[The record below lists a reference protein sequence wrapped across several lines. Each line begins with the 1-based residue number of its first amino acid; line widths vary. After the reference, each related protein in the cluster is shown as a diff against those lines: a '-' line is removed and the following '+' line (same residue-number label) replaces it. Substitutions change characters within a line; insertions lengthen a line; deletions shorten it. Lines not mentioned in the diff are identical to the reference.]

1 MRSAVIMITIVTT
14 VIIIIMRSAGR
25 SDDSGPPSQSGSND
39 PRLSGPYYLH
49 YCLDSITWPELPLIA
64 IFMQIVSIRSSYILR
79 HIGLLEAKRGK
90 YSTRALWQYRFLSLG
105 RLHVPR
111 EVDLA
116 DKTRDRSDL
125 SMSARSASLGTYSLP
140 KDIKNFELSARV
152 LYFKHRSRPRARPV
166 WQRFCSCPPPA
177 GQYELYTPLIVYRI
191 SRMLYCSWAIS
202 KHLNHLKL
210 KNLLWF

>member
-1 MRSAVIMITIVTT
+1 MTIAVRSPFLEFGCILPPTEGELYELVLQSK
-14 VIIIIMRSAGR
+14 II
-25 SDDSGPPSQSGSND
+25 
-39 PRLSGPYYLH
+39 
-49 YCLDSITWPELPLIA
+49 LDK
-64 IFMQIVSIRSSYILR
+64 LR

-202 KHLNHLKL
+202 KHLIKPFQI
-210 KNLLWF
+210 KNPFMILES